1 MTMDFYVLI
10 DRISVLFILMAV
22 GFLLG
27 KVKILTKEGNK
38 TLSKLVLFIAFP
50 GVILSSVLTGE
61 MGVTI
66 TDALYFLLMAI
77 FTFVIA
83 FAVAIIAVRMLGG
96 DKINRGL
103 YILMSVFSNC
113 AFMGLPVVS
122 TVFGAAGIYYV
133 ALFSI
138 PFTTLVFSVGILL
151 IAGKKK
157 VAEGE
162 EKKAFKFNPIVLLNP
177 TLIAAILS
185 IPLAVSGVKP
195 PNFITESFVL
205 IGSLATPGGMFVIGA
220 SLAYVPLKTLFT
232 EWRVVPV
239 ALFRLILIPVI
250 TWLILRQII
259 TNELMLGVLVV
270 LTSMPI
276 AATASTLSIEYDG
289 NEQLASSGVFLS
301 TALCAITVP
310 LIVYFLLN

>member
-1 MTMDFYVLI
+1 MDIYVLL
-10 DRISVLFILMAV
+10 DRIAVLFTLMAL

-27 KVKILTKEGNK
+27 KTQILTKEGNK

-50 GVILSSVLTGE
+50 GVILGSVLTGD

-66 TDALYFLLMAI
+66 SNAIQFLLMAFLVFAI
-77 FTFVIA
+77 SFT
-83 FAVAIIAVRMLGG
+83 VAIIIVRLLGG
-96 DKINRGL
+96 DKSNRGL

-113 AFMGLPVVS
+113 AFMGLPVVI
-122 TVFGAAGIYYV
+122 TIFGAPGIYYV

-151 IAGKKK
+151 IAGRKKGEGGL
-157 VAEGE
+157 VA
-162 EKKAFKFNPIVLLNP
+162 KFNPKVLLNP

-185 IPLAVSGVKP
+185 IPIAISGVRP
-195 PNFITESFVL
+195 PNFITESLVL
-205 IGSLATPGGMFVIGA
+205 IGYLATPGGMFVIGA
-220 SLAYVPLKTLFT
+220 SLAYVPVKTLFS
-232 EWRVVPV
+232 EWR
-239 ALFRLILIPVI
+239 IIPVSLI
-250 TWLILRQII
+250 RLVVIPVVTWLILRQILS
-259 TNELMLGVLVV
+259 NELMLGVLVV
-270 LTSMPI
+270 LSAMPV

-301 TALCAITVP
+301 TLLCAVTLP